1 MGVGGRTRHN
11 APGTA
16 DSASTL
22 TAPPSKTALGQEELR
37 LRTRKLSQ
45 RHRTVLLLVDGKRSL
60 EAVLELAQKAGAAP
74 SFFDEL
80 VALSLVEVHAAP
92 ELPSAIM
99 PAPQR
104 PREAGPHED
113 AVAPVA
119 PVEPVEPVEPAQHA
133 KPQPRAE
140 PTAVLAESAPGDP
153 LTTLDEPLDA
163 SDPVMHEPAL
173 HEPMAQAALPVPDVP
188 SPFVAEATAPDPFRP
203 RAAPPGPHE
212 TVDTDARDG
221 GAAGE
226 DGGAA
231 GEDGDPDEQVLAEVR
246 ALLLGSVLVDGP
258 VSGSLL
264 ALRVSRARTR
274 SQLIGL
280 VWVIQRSVA
289 RRPREAQR
297 RVAKARELL
306 GLGNTLVQE
315 DTEPGVGSE

>member
-1 MGVGGRTRHN
+1 MLAGWVAGVGVGGRTRHN

-92 ELPSAIM
+92 ALPSAIM

-113 AVAPVA
+113 AVAPA
-119 PVEPVEPVEPAQHA
+119 APVEPAQHA

-163 SDPVMHEPAL
+163 SDPVVHEPAL

-188 SPFVAEATAPDPFRP
+188 SPFVAEATAPDPFRL

-212 TVDTDARDG
+212 AVDTDARDG
-221 GAAGE
+221 SAA
-226 DGGAA
+226 D
-231 GEDGDPDEQVLAEVR
+231 EDGDPDDQVLAEVR

-280 VWVIQRSVA
+280 VWVIQRSLA

>member
-99 PAPQR
+99 PTPQR

-119 PVEPVEPVEPAQHA
+119 PVAPAQHA

-163 SDPVMHEPAL
+163 SDPAL

-188 SPFVAEATAPDPFRP
+188 SPLVAEATAPDPFRP

-212 TVDTDARDG
+212 AVDTYARDG
-221 GAAGE
+221 SAADE
-226 DGGAA
+226 DGG
-231 GEDGDPDEQVLAEVR
+231 PDEQVLAEVR

-280 VWVIQRSVA
+280 VWVIQRSLA